1 MILTETIPAALV
13 FEELDGRPLYYRG
26 YKEVLANKKSSEEI
40 VGSSFIQALIVSI
53 IFPYVKEMLKGGPYW
68 VVCNEAGVHLSR
80 GNNLANDIAI
90 FDKASIKDIFSEN
103 YADVAPKI
111 AIEVDTKIEADQFSN
126 PTDYIFRKSE
136 KLIEFG
142 TERVI
147 WILTSSRKIMMTD
160 WTKKWSVHEW
170 SETLPV
176 FDDYQI
182 CLNDLLEKEGI
193 L

>member
-40 VGSSFIQALIVSI
+40 MGSSFIQALIVTIVAS
-53 IFPYVKEMLKGGPYW
+53 FVKETLRGKPYW
-68 VVCNEAGVHLSR
+68 VVSNEAGLHMSP
-80 GNNLANDIAI
+80 GNNLSNDVAV
-90 FDKASIKDIFSEN
+90 FDKASIKDVFSEN

-111 AIEVDTKIEADQFSN
+111 AIEVDTKIEADQFPN

-160 WTKKWSVHEW
+160 RTNKWSIHEW
-170 SETLPV
+170 SESLPV

-182 CLNDLLEKEGI
+182 CLNDLLKKEGI